1 MISLNNW
8 IINATPWSW
17 KGRVRAG
24 LLKPRIA
31 TSRWRILPDFV
42 IIGGQRCGTTSLYW
56 YLMEHPYCIR
66 AFEKEVHFFDRNYEK
81 GLDWY
86 RANFPIYGY
95 KRTVE
100 KLLRAPAVTG
110 EATPLYMF
118 HPLAPK
124 RLAEHV
130 PKARLIALLR
140 NPVDRA
146 YSHFQHEVR
155 LGHENL
161 GFEQA
166 LDAEE
171 ERLRGERSRILE
183 DEEYPGY
190 NYAHYSY
197 ATRGIYID
205 QLLDWLQYF
214 PKEQMMVV
222 KSEDLYMEPE
232 HVLPEV
238 QRFLGLP
245 VKQLK
250 GYKTYNKGHYEEGIE
265 ASKRERLSDFFAPH
279 NQSLYGFLERDLG
292 WDR

>member
-1 MISLNNW
+1 
-8 IINATPWSW
+8 
-17 KGRVRAG
+17 
-24 LLKPRIA
+24 
-31 TSRWRILPDFV
+31 
-42 IIGGQRCGTTSLYW
+42 
-56 YLMEHPYCIR
+56 MEHSYCIH

-86 RANFPIYGY
+86 RANFPMYGY
-95 KRTVE
+95 KCLVE
-100 KLLRAPAVTG
+100 KLLGATAMTG
-110 EATPLYMF
+110 EATHLYMF

-130 PKARLIALLR
+130 PNAKLIALLR

-155 LGHENL
+155 LGHETL

-166 LDAEE
+166 LDVEE
-171 ERLRGERSRILE
+171 ERLRDERSHILE
-183 DEEYPGY
+183 DQGYPGC
-190 NYAHYSY
+190 NYTHYSY

-205 QLLDWLQYF
+205 QLLDWLRYF
-214 PKEQMMVV
+214 PREQLLVI
-222 KSEDLYMEPE
+222 KSEDLYSKPE

-250 GYKTYNKGHYEEGIE
+250 GYRIYNKGHHEEGIK
-265 ASKRERLSDFFAPH
+265 AIQRERLGGFFAPY
-279 NQSLYGFLERDLG
+279 NQRLYGFLEWDLG